1 MVDKIEDKTAEVTK
15 KGLDK
20 VVDVLEELKDE
31 EKASGKDTDTSFRN
45 LTDSLN
51 KLNEIEEK
59 NDKTNDQIK
68 VLQGRRNEMMA
79 EAAGVSIE
87 EATRRNTHNDEMAAL
102 TKEIEDKTAVAGKD
116 SKEVKKLQGIKD
128 KKDSVE
134 KKRQFI
140 ENNVNFKNLGEGI
153 MKISESIGGKVKA
166 TGSMLLKGIG
176 VIALFAFLQSDTF
189 RAVVSSIVDFV
200 TDFVGLFTGEVDT
213 LDFIGDHFGKIALV
227 FLLMLPKII
236 AIGKFIVG
244 IPAILSGISAGFAAI
259 SAGLGAFLAP
269 LGALLIPL
277 AIPILIVAA
286 IAAVAYGLV
295 KLFRSFEENFSAANE
310 EFGFFGGVAVSVMDA
325 LRDIF
330 VGVLE
335 FFDFITFGIFDFGFI
350 EYMKNLDVFAGL
362 RTVIEF
368 VGNFFSGFADII
380 SSAIGSLVPDWV
392 KKWIPGTDASDT
404 RKKEVVN
411 NNFEQASK
419 QMSGGEDDPAKY
431 IARKEN
437 ENMQMRRKEEMMSE
451 KREVTIINNN
461 NSVVKGGDSYS
472 EVSGGDINVHDS
484 ANDPYTNMT

>member
-1 MVDKIEDKTAEVTK
+1 MAKKIEDKVAKETK
-15 KGLDK
+15 LGFKEITQKL
-20 VVDVLEELKDE
+20 VE
-31 EKASGKDTDTSFRN
+31 
-45 LTDSLN
+45 
-51 KLNEIEEK
+51 LNEKEDK
-59 NDKTNDQIK
+59 NIGEIIK
-68 VLQGRRNEMMA
+68 SSQLSTRRNQMMA
-79 EAAGVSIE
+79 EAAGVSIQ
-87 EATRRNTHNDEMAAL
+87 EAQRRNKHNDEMAAL
-102 TKEIEDKTAVAGKD
+102 TKEIEEKSDIAGKD
-116 SKEVKKLQGIKD
+116 SAVVNKLQGTFD
-128 KKDSVE
+128 KKEANE

-140 ENNVNFKNLGEGI
+140 QNNLNFKNLGEGI
-153 MKISESIGGKVKA
+153 MKISENIGAKVSA
-166 TGSMLLKGIG
+166 GGSMLLKGIG

-189 RAVVSSIVDFV
+189 KSIVSGIVDFV

-213 LDFIGDHFGKIALV
+213 LGFIGSHFGKIALV

-295 KLFRSFEENFSAANE
+295 KLFRSFQENFSAANE

-350 EYMKNLDVFAGL
+350 EYMKNLDVFQGL
-362 RTVIEF
+362 RNVIEF
-368 VGNFFSGFADII
+368 VGDFFSGFADII
-380 SSAIGSLVPDWV
+380 SSAIGYLVPDWV
-392 KKWIPGTDASDT
+392 KKWIPGTDANASNT
-404 RKKEVVN
+404 KSTAFKTNVAEVG
-411 NNFEQASK
+411 AS
-419 QMSGGEDDPAKY
+419 MSGGAEDPAKY

-461 NSVVKGGDSYS
+461 TSVNKGGDSVTQ
-472 EVSGGDINVHDS
+472 VSGGDINVHDS